1 MGLKFRVLDS
11 LLVATLFGAV
21 GAHAEDDF
29 APPKTARE
37 LGLMQGFPPPPG
49 ERVSIQNF
57 MQAPQNRWSFQHIRE
72 LQPTRD
78 VYRGSDPAS
87 RLESKRID
95 LDALEFTTSDSRRI
109 TFARWQQ
116 ESYTDAIVV
125 LHRGKIVYEK
135 YSNGMTPHTQH
146 EMFSVT
152 KSFVGT
158 MVLVLAEQGRI
169 DLERNVGHYLPELE
183 KSAFGD
189 ATVQQVLDMTTAVKY
204 SEDYLDR
211 DSDIAN
217 YGHVFSIWGEPPK
230 GHTGPTSLYGYLPT
244 LRKQGEHGHT
254 FHYVTP
260 NTDVLGWIVSR
271 TTNQS
276 VSAALESILFQ
287 RLGPERDAYFW
298 LDGSATEMAGGG
310 LNVTTR
316 DSARFGQMILNLGRF
331 NGHQVIP
338 ASVAKRILQPG
349 DPTPFNRFY
358 QDPWYEHVGFAYHD
372 QWWTF
377 NNAHKA
383 VSALGVHGQQIYLDS
398 TAQMVVVKQS
408 SDPAP
413 ESDINETDGPLVYQA
428 LAEFLMKH

>member
-1 MGLKFRVLDS
+1 MGLKFRVLGW

-21 GAHAEDDF
+21 GALAEEDF

-49 ERVSIQNF
+49 KRITDQNF
-57 MQAPQNRWSFQHIRE
+57 MQAPQNRWSFQKIRE
-72 LQPTRD
+72 LQPTRE
-78 VYRGSDPAS
+78 VYRGTGPAS
-87 RLESKRID
+87 RLESKVID
-95 LDALEFTTSDSRRI
+95 LDALEIKTSDSRRI

-135 YSNGMTPHTQH
+135 YSNGMAPHTQH
-146 EMFSVT
+146 QMFSAT

-169 DLERNVGHYLPELE
+169 DLKRNVGHYLPELE

-211 DSDIAN
+211 DSDIAR
-217 YGHVFSIWGEPPK
+217 YGHVFSIWGGPPN
-230 GHTGPTSLYGYLPT
+230 GHTGPTNLYDYLTT
-244 LRKQGEHGHT
+244 LRKQGEHGHA

-271 TTNQS
+271 TTSQS
-276 VSAALESILFQ
+276 VSAAMESILFQ
-287 RLGPERDAYFW
+287 RLGPERDAYIW

-310 LNVTTR
+310 LNITAR
-316 DSARFGQMILNLGRF
+316 DSARFGQMILNHGLF

-338 ASVAKRILQPG
+338 ASVAKRILSPG
-349 DPTPFNRFY
+349 DPAPFNRFY
-358 QDPWYEHVGFAYHD
+358 QDPWYEQVGFAYHD

-377 NNAHKA
+377 NNAHKG
-383 VSALGVHGQQIYLDS
+383 VSALGIHGQQIYLDS

-408 SDPAP
+408 SDPEP

-428 LAEFLMKH
+428 LAEFLMKR